1 MTPDEVIALL
11 QVIARQQV
19 QIGRLEAALT
29 QAQKPEPTRS
39 PATEVPE
46 TPLVEEN

>member
-19 QIGRLEAALT
+19 QISRLEVALT
-29 QAQKPEPTRS
+29 EAQQPPEP
-39 PATEVPE
+39 PANPVP
-46 TPLVEEN
+46 

>member
-19 QIGRLEAALT
+19 QISRLEAALQ
-29 QAQKPEPTRS
+29 QAQQPPEPPVT
-39 PATEVPE
+39 PVP
-46 TPLVEEN
+46 

>member
-19 QIGRLEAALT
+19 QISRLEAALT
-29 QAQKPEPTRS
+29 QAQNP
-39 PATEVPE
+39 PASA
-46 TPLVEEN
+46 